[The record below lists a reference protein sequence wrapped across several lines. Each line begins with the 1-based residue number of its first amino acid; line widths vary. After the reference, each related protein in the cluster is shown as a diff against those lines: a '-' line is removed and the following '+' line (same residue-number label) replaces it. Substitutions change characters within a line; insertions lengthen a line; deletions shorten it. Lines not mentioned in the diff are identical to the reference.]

1 MIVAYYSLTGNTRR
15 LVARLAPPG
24 ERVELTR
31 DTTLTEPF
39 VLVTPT
45 YNFGEIPQVVA
56 EFLESNNEYLVA
68 VIGTGNRNWA
78 DNFAIAGRK
87 VATRYGVPLIGTVE
101 LAGTPEDYRTLI
113 ERMRL
118 LDEIH

>member
-1 MIVAYYSLTGNTRR
+1 M
-15 LVARLAPPG
+15 
-24 ERVELTR
+24 
-31 DTTLTEPF
+31 
-39 VLVTPT
+39 LVTPT